1 VKEAMIRPATRA
13 DFPAVLELARRA
25 LAWTDD
31 DEQFLTWKHLENPFG
46 ESPMWVALDDD
57 RVIGFR
63 TFMRWEFVTA
73 DGNTV
78 RAARAVD
85 TATDPAHQGRGI
97 FTRLT
102 QTAISA
108 LSDDR
113 VDLIFNT
120 PNAKSLAGYLKMG
133 WSEVGRLP
141 VAVMP
146 TSWRFPLVI
155 VTARQAATRAPLS
168 TGAGERPADVFA
180 DDAVDELLASQP
192 TPNGLRTRRSRG
204 YLLWRYGNDALG
216 YRAVLADDHVERG
229 VAVFRIRRRGRAT
242 EVVLCD
248 VLVPDGDANLERAL
262 ARRVAH
268 LGGADYVLRIGARPV
283 TADPFLRIPRI
294 GPVLAC
300 RSLTTSAPTA
310 LSAWQLTMGDVELF

>member
-1 VKEAMIRPATRA
+1 VSDPVIRPATAA

-31 DEQFLTWKHLENPFG
+31 DEQFLAWKHTENPFG
-46 ESPMWVALDDD
+46 ESPMWVAMDGD

-63 TFMRWEFVTA
+63 SFLRWEFVTA
-73 DGNTV
+73 DGRTV

-85 TATDPAHQGRGI
+85 TATDPAHQGQGI
-97 FTRLT
+97 FTQLT
-102 QTAISA
+102 QTAIAA
-108 LSDDR
+108 LPATG

-146 TSWRFPLVI
+146 TSWRFPLV
-155 VTARQAATRAPLS
+155 VATARQGAERAPVPS
-168 TGAGERPADVFA
+168 GAGERAGDVFT
-180 DDAVDELLASQP
+180 DEGIEALLDHRPPP
-192 TPNGLRTRRSRG
+192 TGLTTRRSRD
-204 YLLWRYGNDALG
+204 YLLWRFGNETLG
-216 YRAVLADDHVERG
+216 YRAIVAGRDVGSG
-229 VAVFRIRRRGRAT
+229 VAVFRVRRRGRAA
-242 EVVLCD
+242 EAVLCD
-248 VLVPDGDANLERAL
+248 VLAPDGDPRIERSL
-262 ARRVAH
+262 VRRVARVA
-268 LGGADYVLRIGARPV
+268 GADYVLRCDGRAL
-283 TADPFLRIPRI
+283 TADPFVRLPRV

-300 RSLTTSAPTA
+300 RSLGMQAPTA